1 MGSQTGDDLMRAT
14 IKAVGFLLA
23 MGAAATTTS
32 AMADGSLKDAP
43 APAADAREFKFS
55 WNAGYGTNYIFRGVS
70 QSADRGSA
78 NGGIDLTYGI
88 AYAGIALSTI
98 NFGKDAFNGKDI
110 ARLETDFYAGIK
122 PVVGPVTFDIGVIAY
137 TYPSAVYG
145 VAHTFADS
153 PTYVEGKL
161 GASGEIYKNA
171 RIGTGSLGATL
182 FYSPEYQFRSG
193 HVTTLEATYSHA
205 FNEVGKI
212 TPTFSALI
220 GKQWGSSNLNYVGF
234 FGNGNT
240 SFTYWNAGMTFALDK
255 WSLDLRY
262 WDSDLKHNAGGAAF
276 CTGSVF
282 QCGSK
287 FMGSIKYTY

>member
-1 MGSQTGDDLMRAT
+1 M
-14 IKAVGFLLA
+14 KAMTKAFGLLLA
-23 MGAAATTTS
+23 MGAAAVATG

-43 APAADAREFKFS
+43 AAGTDAREFKFS
-55 WNAGYGTNYIFRGVS
+55 WNAGYGTNYVFRGVS

-98 NFGKDAFNGKDI
+98 NFGKDALNGKDV
-110 ARLETDFYAGIK
+110 ARLETDIYAGIK

-145 VAHTFADS
+145 LGHSFADT

-161 GASGEIYKNA
+161 GASGGLYKG
-171 RIGTGSLGATL
+171 GTIGATL
-182 FYSPEYQFRSG
+182 FYSPEYQFGAGR
-193 HVTTLEATYSHA
+193 VTTLEGSFAHA
-205 FNEVGKI
+205 FNEIKGI
-212 TPTFSALI
+212 TPTFSALV
-220 GKQWGSSNLNYVGF
+220 GMQWGSNNASYIAN

-287 FMGSIKYTY
+287 VMGSIKYTY

>member
-1 MGSQTGDDLMRAT
+1 MLL
-14 IKAVGFLLA
+14 AVGTVFCA
-23 MGAAATTTS
+23 SG

-43 APAADAREFKFS
+43 APASDAREFKFS

-88 AYAGIALSTI
+88 AYAGIALASI
-98 NFGKDAFNGKDI
+98 NFGKDALNGKDI
-110 ARLETDFYAGIK
+110 ARLETDIYAGIK
-122 PVVGPVTFDIGVIAY
+122 PVVGPVTFDIGIIAY

-145 VAHTFADS
+145 LGHSFADT

-161 GASGEIYKNA
+161 GASGDIYKG
-171 RIGTGSLGATL
+171 GTLGATL
-182 FYSPEYQFRSG
+182 YYSPEYQFAAG
-193 HVTTLEATYSHA
+193 KVTTLEVNFAHA
-205 FNEVGKI
+205 FNEIGKV

-220 GKQWGSSNLNYVGF
+220 GKQWGSNNASYLAN
-234 FGNGNT
+234 FGNLDSG
-240 SFTYWNAGMTFALDK
+240 FTYWNAGMTFALDK
-255 WSLDLRY
+255 WALDLRY
-262 WDSDLKHNAGGAAF
+262 WDSDLKHNAGGSAF